1 MKLVYPSA
9 KGFAKAMEA
18 VWNIIDEGL
27 FKFTKDGIN
36 LMAMDPSQI
45 SMIVFSMPKESFLE
59 FNLDEERNI
68 GLDIDY
74 LKKVL
79 KRAKQN
85 ELLELIFEDGK
96 LNMSFIT
103 DKTRR
108 EFKIPLL
115 DLIESYNKEP
125 SVEYNNYIKINAE
138 PLKDIVNDANIVS
151 TYVKF
156 IITPNEF
163 SAEAKSENGVVK
175 ERFELGDDLSEVKA
189 ETGARALYPIS
200 YLNDILKATRR
211 GDLITLMIETDK
223 PLRMEFNLEGANIR
237 YYLAPASE
245 E

>member
-1 MKLVYPSA
+1 MKLIYPSA

-27 FKFTKDGIN
+27 FKFTKEGIN

-45 SMIVFSMPKESFLE
+45 SMIVFNMPKEAFLE
-59 FNLDEERNI
+59 YNLDEERNI

-74 LKKVL
+74 FKKVL

-85 ELLELIFEDGK
+85 ELLELVFDDGR
-96 LNMSFIT
+96 LNVAFTT

-115 DLIESYNKEP
+115 DLVESYNKEP
-125 SVEYNNYIKINAE
+125 SIEYNNYVKINAE
-138 PLKDIVNDANIVS
+138 PLKDVVNDANIVS

-156 IITPNEF
+156 IITPDGF
-163 SAEAKSENGVVK
+163 SAEAKSETGVVK
-175 ERFELGDDLSEVKA
+175 EHFEVGDDLVEVKA

-200 YLNDILKATRR
+200 YLNDILKATRK
-211 GDLITLMIETDK
+211 GDLITLMVETDK
-223 PLRMEFNLEGANIR
+223 PLRMEFNLEGANIK